1 CEFYSCKRLCVSS
14 KSASIA
20 GSDLPNRLMTI
31 VATKLKINPG
41 RSSYK
46 SKMPPERKSPQT
58 ITVTAP
64 IIIPTK
70 EPFLVTPFQNK
81 DKRIIG
87 PKEAPNPAQAYPTRS
102 KTVLSGLVPI
112 GAAHNAI
119 TILAIQAGH
128 TNALFVEFLHKN
140 PVSNSSATA
149 DEETSDC
156 ESIVVIM
163 AQRIAARRIPATIG
177 LNNI

>member
-1 CEFYSCKRLCVSS
+1 
-14 KSASIA
+14 
-20 GSDLPNRLMTI
+20 MTI

-87 PKEAPNPAQAYPTRS
+87 PKEAPNHAQAYTTRS
-102 KTVLSGLVPI
+102 KTVLSGLVAI
-112 GAAHNAI
+112 IAATKAI
-119 TILAIQAGH
+119 TIIPILPVQI
-128 TNALFVEFLHKN
+128 NSLFIEL
-140 PVSNSSATA
+140 
-149 DEETSDC
+149 
-156 ESIVVIM
+156 
-163 AQRIAARRIPATIG
+163 
-177 LNNI
+177 LL

>member
-1 CEFYSCKRLCVSS
+1 
-14 KSASIA
+14 SIV

-31 VATKLKINPG
+31 VVTKLKINPG

-70 EPFLVTPFQNK
+70 APFLVTPFQNR

-102 KTVLSGLVPI
+102 KTVLSGFVAISAQWLINLAADAPLTGEAASIYQIWAFSLVFFFYR
-112 GAAHNAI
+112 AI
-119 TILAIQAGH
+119 
-128 TNALFVEFLHKN
+128 VEGRWN
-140 PVSNSSATA
+140 
-149 DEETSDC
+149 TSLGKW
-156 ESIVVIM
+156 SL
-163 AQRIAARRIPATIG
+163 G
-177 LNNI
+177 